1 MRDIW
6 CRHNYF
12 RPKYCRNNCYYK
24 KLYVDLGIVDL
35 SDVGANILELIIVGT
50 NNELMLDLNL

>member
-1 MRDIW
+1 MIGQVRLAYFSLVELITVRDIW

-12 RPKYCRNNCYYK
+12 RPKYCRNNSYYK

-35 SDVGANILELIIVGT
+35 SNVGANI
-50 NNELMLDLNL
+50 